1 MSATVQSLA
10 AIHAEAFEHPWSAR
24 DMAEMLNQ
32 DGVLHL
38 GNDDAF
44 LLLRVVAD
52 ESEILTLAV
61 RPSARRQGLAALL
74 VTAALGMARGMGAKF
89 IFLEVAADNAAAIA
103 LYEKTG
109 FKRHGTRRGYYAR
122 NDGPAIDGLLLRC
135 DLNSPTG

>member
-1 MSATVQSLA
+1 MSVTVQSLA
-10 AIHAEAFEHPWSAR
+10 AIHAEAYEHPWSAE
-24 DMAEMLNQ
+24 DMAGMLHQ

-89 IFLEVAADNAAAIA
+89 TFLEVATDNLAAIA
-103 LYEKTG
+103 LYEKAG

-122 NDGPAIDGLLLRC
+122 KGAPPADGLLMRC
-135 DLNSPTG
+135 ELNTPTG